1 MIRRFLTRILMVIL
15 IAFCG
20 YNWLQVQ
27 RLQTQVSGLNARLA
41 TGSRSPRADADWL
54 VQTDRRVRSAQR
66 SLRDL
71 QAQMTQMRA
80 QADALWRKANRET
93 LHQKRE
99 LFP

>member
-27 RLQTQVSGLNARLA
+27 RLQAQVNDLNVRLA
-41 TGSRSPRADADWL
+41 AGSRSPRADSDWL
-54 VQTDRRVRSAQR
+54 VQTDSRVRSAQR

-71 QAQMTQMRA
+71 QVQMTKMRA
-80 QADALWRKANRET
+80 QADALWRQANRET
-93 LHQKRE
+93 PHQKRE
-99 LFP
+99 IIP

>member
-27 RLQTQVSGLNARLA
+27 RLQAQVNDLNVRLA
-41 TGSRSPRADADWL
+41 AGSRSPKADADWL
-54 VQTDRRVRSAQR
+54 VQTGAQVRSAQHN
-66 SLRDL
+66 LHDL
-71 QAQMTQMRA
+71 QAEIARLRA
-80 QADALWRKANRET
+80 QADVLWRKANRET